1 MEGEEGRREEW
12 KVTANG
18 HRICFGADE
27 SILKLIMKI
36 IMQLCKWLNCMVCKL
51 YSNKDVI
58 LKIASPIPS
67 VQVKMWILS
76 YVNYISTKQLL
87 QMEEKRT
94 SLAVQWLRLWSSNTG
109 VEKETGI
116 YSQLIQV
123 SLGARQIGSETAVT
137 GGKAGPPPRNLQ
149 SAHLGS
155 WLTVP
160 LHFTFPLGW
169 EGHQQGF
176 HETYSFSL
184 LFKMETRVPHNR
196 RRASKVRKNSSLV
209 SSPPSI
215 IHART
220 QPADDHK
227 QNEQVRTLS

>member
-94 SLAVQWLRLWSSNTG
+94 SLAVQWLRLWSSNRGGTG
-109 VEKETGI
+109 SIPGWGTKILHSEAKKLKRKHTKIPISNPERAIVWARWP
-116 YSQLIQV
+116 V
-123 SLGARQIGSETAVT
+123 SLRFIESYLKQCKSM
-137 GGKAGPPPRNLQ
+137 NL
-149 SAHLGS
+149 
-155 WLTVP
+155 
-160 LHFTFPLGW
+160 
-169 EGHQQGF
+169 
-176 HETYSFSL
+176 
-184 LFKMETRVPHNR
+184 
-196 RRASKVRKNSSLV
+196 
-209 SSPPSI
+209 
-215 IHART
+215 
-220 QPADDHK
+220 
-227 QNEQVRTLS
+227 